1 MISPAMVNPV
11 PEAKPGL
18 AAVDRMIVS
27 TGRLVAH
34 GLGACPPIANTFAIL
49 CGAEAKDALNAFRML
64 LWQLRDH
71 GWRRMRIP
79 PPGFD
84 GPSNDER
91 AILGLIAA
99 AQAQDQGLLDARL
112 RWLVKRDGRR
122 CAETAA
128 TVVGMALAMNGNFV
142 LLRPQPSG

>member
-1 MISPAMVNPV
+1 MDLDDIKEEIEELTADLKQRRDELRVQLH
-11 PEAKPGL
+11 L
-18 AAVDRMIVS
+18 A
-27 TGRLVAH
+27 
-34 GLGACPPIANTFAIL
+34 
-49 CGAEAKDALNAFRML
+49 GAEAKDALNAFRML
-64 LWQLRDH
+64 LWQLRDN

-84 GPSNDER
+84 TPSHDER

-99 AQAQDQGLLDARL
+99 AQAQDQSLLDARL
-112 RWLVKRDGRR
+112 RWLIKRDARR

-142 LLRPQPSG
+142 LMRTHPRG

>member
-1 MISPAMVNPV
+1 MVSPAAVNPV
-11 PEAKPGL
+11 PEVAPGL
-18 AAVDRMIVS
+18 SAVDRMIVS

-64 LWQLRDH
+64 LWQLRDN
-71 GWRRMRIP
+71 GWRRLRIP
-79 PPGFD
+79 PPGSD
-84 GPSNDER
+84 DPSHDER

-99 AQAQDQGLLDARL
+99 AQAQDQALLEARL
-112 RWLVKRDGRR
+112 RWLIKRDARR
-122 CAETAA
+122 CVETAA

-142 LLRPQPSG
+142 MMRSLQLR